1 MLHIQSFGEEMLI
14 VPRNVSEL
22 PDGGYRMIVRNTIE
36 QTEYDIPILE
46 SSETLLMLMLWVD
59 FPEVASGSYEYTIWK
74 GKKEMSVGIL
84 EVGNKSTIKEYNPV
98 IEYEQYEQ

>member
-1 MLHIQSFGEEMLI
+1 MLHITSFGEELLI

-22 PDGGYRMIVRNTIE
+22 PEGEYRMIVRNTIE
-36 QTEYDIPILE
+36 QTEHNIPIKE

-59 FPEVASGSYEYTIWK
+59 FPKMAYGSYEYAIWK

-84 EVGNKSTIKEYNPV
+84 EVDKELVTKEYNPI